1 MQSWPAPEVPRL
13 PGRGP
18 SGQVRDTASGGLH
31 TLDLTRP
38 VRMYVCGITPYD
50 AAHLGHAFTY
60 LTYDLLGRAVRDAG
74 GEVVYVQN
82 VTDVDDPLLERAD
95 RDGID
100 WRALAAT
107 EIERYR
113 HDMAALRM
121 IPPAEYIG
129 VVEAIPLIIEMIS
142 GLAER
147 GAVYSVEGDL
157 YFPVA
162 LADRFGEVSHLT
174 HAAMTESCVANGGDP
189 GRPGK
194 KDPVDPLL
202 WRAHRPGEPSWPSP
216 FGPGRPGWHIECAAI
231 AGRYL
236 GDTIDV
242 QGGGTDLIFP
252 HHEAS
257 AAHAEV
263 ATGAAPFARAY
274 VHTGLVGLDGHKMSK
289 SRGNLEFVSR
299 LRTRGVDP
307 AAIRLALLGHH
318 HAEDWEWNAG
328 ELEAATARLA
338 RWRRA
343 VAAPAGPPATALLDE
358 VRGRLAADLDAP
370 GALAAVDRWV
380 DLALSPG
387 AAPGTSALSPPS
399 DGGSVGTAAGA
410 PRLVEETVDALLGVD
425 LSPEE
430 G

>member
-13 PGRGP
+13 PGQGP
-18 SGQVRDTASGGLH
+18 AVRVRDTASAELR
-31 TLDLTRP
+31 TLDATRP
-38 VRMYVCGITPYD
+38 LRMYVCGITPYD

-60 LTYDLLGRAVRDAG
+60 LTYDLLARAVRDAG

-82 VTDVDDPLLERAD
+82 VTDVDDPLLERAE
-95 RDGID
+95 RDGLD
-100 WRALAAT
+100 WRDLAAT
-107 EIERYR
+107 QIARYR
-113 HDMAALRM
+113 EDMAALRM
-121 IPPAEYIG
+121 IPPAAYIG
-129 VVEAIPLIIEMIS
+129 VVEAIPLIVDMIA
-142 GLAER
+142 GLADR

-157 YFPVA
+157 YFPIA
-162 LADRFGEVSHLT
+162 SADRFGEVSHLS
-174 HAAMTESCVANGGDP
+174 HPAMTESCAANGGDP

-202 WRAHRPGEPSWPSP
+202 WRAQRPGEPSWPSP

-231 AGRYL
+231 ARRYL
-236 GDTIDV
+236 GNTIDI

-252 HHEAS
+252 HHESS

-263 ATGAAPFARAY
+263 ATGAAPFAQTY
-274 VHTGLVGLDGHKMSK
+274 VHTGLVWLDGHKMSK

-299 LRTRGVDP
+299 LRAQGVDP

-318 HAEDWEWNAG
+318 YSEDWEWSGA
-328 ELEAATARLA
+328 ELEAAAARLA
-338 RWRRA
+338 RWRSA
-343 VAAPAGPPATALLDE
+343 VAAPAGPAATGLLAQ
-358 VRGRLAADLDAP
+358 VRGHLAADLDAP
-370 GALAAVDRWV
+370 AALAAIDRWV
-380 DLALSPG
+380 DLALSAG
-387 AAPGTSALSPPS
+387 AGS
-399 DGGSVGTAAGA
+399 GGSAPSGASGGASEGPAAGA